1 MTRTPTY
8 YIPHGGGP
16 CFFMDWS
23 PPDTWNTLGAWLR
36 ALPSELETP
45 PVALLV
51 VSAHWVEE
59 EFTILSKPEPEL
71 FYDYYGFPEHTY
83 ELSWPAPGA
92 PEFLPK
98 LRRLL
103 DAAGIPYASDP
114 ERDFD
119 HGVFIPGLLSF
130 PQADVPVLQISLRS
144 GFDPAAHLALGEA
157 LAPLRDEGVLIVGS
171 GMSFHNMRVFHY
183 GDNDLIPSSEEFDV
197 WLREAVAGTSP
208 EERARLLTDWERAPG
223 GRFAHPYEDH
233 LLPLMVTAGAAGTD
247 TGAVAFSC
255 RAMGAP
261 LVAFRF
267 G

>member
-1 MTRTPTY
+1 MARTPAY

-36 ALPSELETP
+36 ALPSELETAP
-45 PVALLV
+45 AALLV

-59 EFTILSKPEPEL
+59 EFTVLSKPEPEL
-71 FYDYYGFPEHTY
+71 LYDYYGFPEHTY
-83 ELSWPAPGA
+83 ELSWPAPTA
-92 PEFLPK
+92 PEFEPK

-130 PQADVPVLQISLRS
+130 PQADVPVLQISLRR
-144 GFDPAAHLALGEA
+144 GFDPAAHLALGRA
-157 LAPLRDEGVLIVGS
+157 LAPLRDEGVLILGS
-171 GMSFHNMRVFHY
+171 GMSFHNMRAFHY
-183 GDNDLIPSSEEFDV
+183 GDNELIPGSEEFDV
-197 WLREAVAGTSP
+197 WLREAVVGTSP
-208 EERARLLTDWERAPG
+208 EERARRLSDWERVPG

-233 LLPLMVTAGAAGTD
+233 LLPLMVTAGAAGAD
-247 TGAVAFSC
+247 AGAVAFSC